1 MAPYIPDEQINVGSY
16 IPTTYNFDVT
26 RLYDVDISSPEFKEL
41 IVRLYQNVN
50 NIANVVNT
58 KESALYVTEQFM
70 NSQAW
75 FNPVSSNPD
84 QLRGCFRKVINVG
97 ALNAGVTSIAHNLA
111 PTNTWKFTYIGGTAS
126 NTATQNYFPIPYA
139 GIAGNNIEL
148 RVDGTNVI
156 ITNNGGQVFTDCYIV
171 LEFLKS

>member
-1 MAPYIPDEQINVGSY
+1 MAFTDQQLNAGIYVPTSYNWDITQIMSTE
-16 IPTTYNFDVT
+16 ITDPQ
-26 RLYDVDISSPEFKEL
+26 FKEL
-41 IVRLYQNVN
+41 IVRLYQNIG
-50 NIANVVNT
+50 NIATALNA
-58 KESALYVTEQFM
+58 KESAVYSIDQFLTG
-70 NSQAW
+70 QVW
-75 FNPVSSNPD
+75 FNPKSSNLGD
-84 QLRGCFRKVINVG
+84 RRGCFRKVINVG
-97 ALNAGVTSIAHNLA
+97 ALNAGVTTIAHGLA
-111 PTNTWKFTYIGGTAS
+111 PTNQWKFTYIGGTAS